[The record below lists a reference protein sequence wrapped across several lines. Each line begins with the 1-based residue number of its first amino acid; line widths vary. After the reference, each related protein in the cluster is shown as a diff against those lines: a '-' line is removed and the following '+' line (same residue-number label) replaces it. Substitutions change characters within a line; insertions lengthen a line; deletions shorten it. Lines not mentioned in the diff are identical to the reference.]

1 MRSHAPLKIALLTH
15 SVNPRGGVVH
25 TLELG
30 AALVVAGHD
39 VTIFAPASAG
49 QKFFRST
56 PCKVSLATISGT
68 QRNMVDMV
76 SSRIDAYV
84 EHLTDVLQRES
95 FDIIHAQDS
104 ISGNALADLRERGLI
119 SEFVR
124 TVHHLDE
131 FEDTRLQIWQTRA
144 WRAASQVLCVS
155 DLWCRMFAAQHGVN
169 AALVPNGVDAT
180 RFTVNRDS
188 ASPNPPRF
196 LAVGGVE
203 ERKNT
208 LRILEAFF
216 NVRRVLPTAQLV
228 IAGGA
233 SLLNH
238 EHYTQAFQAL
248 LTTHSL
254 GVGSEDAVHL
264 VGPIADDAMPALF
277 RSATALLMPSL
288 KEGFGLV
295 VLEALASGTPVVA
308 SRIAPFTE
316 YLSDACCHWAD
327 PLSTHSVAEA
337 MLRASSGVRGERL
350 RELASGLIERMSWTA
365 SAECHIEIYRA
376 FVNKVASDNIRE
388 THLAAA

>member
-1 MRSHAPLKIALLTH
+1 MRSRAPLKIALLTH

-39 VTIFAPASAG
+39 VTIFAPASAEL
-49 QKFFRST
+49 KFFRST

-119 SEFVR
+119 GEFVR
-124 TVHHLDE
+124 TVHHLDD

-144 WRAASQVLCVS
+144 WRAASRVLCVS
-155 DLWCRMFAAQHGVN
+155 ELWCRMFAAQHGVN

-196 LAVGGVE
+196 LAVGGIE

-208 LRILEAFF
+208 LRILEAFVE
-216 NVRRVLPTAQLV
+216 VRRVLPTAQLV

-238 EHYTQAFQAL
+238 DHYTLTFQAL
-248 LTTHSL
+248 LSTHSL

-264 VGPIADDAMPALF
+264 AGPIADDAMPALF

-327 PLSTHSVAEA
+327 PLSTHSIADA

-350 RELASGLIERMSWTA
+350 RELASGLIDRMSWTA
-365 SAECHIEIYRA
+365 SAERHIQIYRA
-376 FVNKVASDNIRE
+376 FIDKVASDNIRE
-388 THLAAA
+388 THLATA

>member
-1 MRSHAPLKIALLTH
+1 MHNNAPLKIALLTH

-30 AALVVAGHD
+30 AALMAAGHD
-39 VTIFAPASAG
+39 VTIFAPATAG
-49 QKFFRST
+49 QTFFRQTS
-56 PCKVSLATISGT
+56 CKVSLAMVSGT
-68 QRNMVDMV
+68 QHNMVDMV

-84 EHLTDVLQRES
+84 KHFTELLRHES
-95 FDIIHAQDS
+95 FDIFHAQDS
-104 ISGNALADLRERGLI
+104 ISGNALADLLEHGLI
-119 SEFVR
+119 GEFVR

-131 FEDTRLQIWQTRA
+131 FKDARLQTWQTRA
-144 WRAASQVLCVS
+144 WRAASRVLCVS
-155 DLWCRMFAAQHGVN
+155 ELWCRSVAAQHGVN
-169 AALVPNGVDAT
+169 AALVPNGVDAE
-180 RFTVNRDS
+180 RFAVNRDS

-196 LAVGGVE
+196 LAIGGVE

-208 LRILEAFF
+208 LRILEAFVL
-216 NVRRVLPTAQLV
+216 VRRVLPTAQLV

-238 EHYTQAFQAL
+238 DHYAQAFHAL
-248 LTTHSL
+248 LAFHSL
-254 GVGSEDAVHL
+254 TLGPNASVHL
-264 VGPIADDAMPALF
+264 AGPIADDAMPALF

-327 PLSTHSVAEA
+327 PLSTHSIADA
-337 MLRASSGVRGERL
+337 MLRASAGVRGERL
-350 RELASGLIERMSWTA
+350 FELATGLIDRMSWTA
-365 SAECHIEIYRA
+365 SAERHIEIYRA
-376 FVNKVASDNIRE
+376 FINKAARSDVQDI
-388 THLAAA
+388 HLTAA

>member
-1 MRSHAPLKIALLTH
+1 MPNNAPLKIALLTH

-30 AALVVAGHD
+30 AALVAAGHE
-39 VTIFAPASAG
+39 VTIFAPALAG
-49 QKFFRST
+49 QTFFRAT
-56 PCKVSLATISGT
+56 PCKVSFAIISGAQHT
-68 QRNMVDMV
+68 LVEMVT
-76 SSRIDAYV
+76 SRIDAYV
-84 EHLTDVLQRES
+84 RHFAEVLQHES
-95 FDIIHAQDS
+95 FDIFHAQDS

-119 SEFVR
+119 GEFVR

-131 FEDTRLQIWQTRA
+131 FEDLRLQTWQTRA
-144 WRAASQVLCVS
+144 WRAASRVLCVS
-155 DLWCRMFAAQHGVN
+155 ELWCRTFAAQHGVS
-169 AALVPNGVDAT
+169 AALVPNGVDAA
-180 RFTVNRDS
+180 RFTVNHDA

-208 LRILEAFF
+208 LRILEAFVE
-216 NVRRVLPTAQLV
+216 VRRVLPTAKLL

-238 EHYTQAFQAL
+238 DQYAQTFQAL
-248 LTTHSL
+248 LASHSL
-254 GVGSEDAVHL
+254 DVGPDAPVHL
-264 VGPIADDAMPALF
+264 IGTIADDAMPALF

-327 PLSTHSVAEA
+327 PLSTHSIADA

-350 RELASGLIERMSWTA
+350 RELASGLIDRMSWMA
-365 SAECHIEIYRA
+365 SAAQHVEIYRWFA
-376 FVNKVASDNIRE
+376 DAATRRSLPEIQ
-388 THLAAA
+388 LAAA

>member
-1 MRSHAPLKIALLTH
+1 MRSHRPLKIALLTH

-30 AALVVAGHD
+30 SALVAAGHD

-49 QKFFRST
+49 QTFFRAT
-56 PCKVSLATISGT
+56 PCKISFAAISGT
-68 QRNMVDMV
+68 QHTLVDMV
-76 SSRIDAYV
+76 SLRIDAYV
-84 EHLTDVLQRES
+84 RHFTEILERES
-95 FDIIHAQDS
+95 FDIFHAQDS
-104 ISGNALADLRERGLI
+104 ISGNALADLRTRGLI
-119 SEFVR
+119 GEFVR

-131 FEDTRLQIWQTRA
+131 FDEVRLQTWQSRA
-144 WRAASQVLCVS
+144 WREASQVLCVS
-155 DLWCRMFAAQHGVN
+155 ELWCQHFAEHYAVR
-169 AALVPNGVDAT
+169 AALVSNGVDAE
-180 RFTVNRDS
+180 RFTVSRNSD
-188 ASPNPPRF
+188 APHPPRF

-208 LRILEAFF
+208 LRILEAFVQ
-216 NVRRVLPTAQLV
+216 VRRVLPTAQLV

-238 EHYTQAFQAL
+238 DHYAQAFQSLLKTHAL
-248 LTTHSL
+248 DTGT
-254 GVGSEDAVHL
+254 DAAVHL
-264 VGPIADDAMPALF
+264 AGPITDDAMPALF
-277 RSATALLMPSL
+277 RRATALLMPSL

-327 PLSTHSVAEA
+327 PLSTHSIADA

-350 RELASGLIERMSWTA
+350 RELASGLIDRMSWTA
-365 SAECHIEIYRA
+365 SAERHIEIYRA
-376 FVNKVASDNIRE
+376 FIDKATSKNIPE